1 MPAYSP
7 VLSSSDLCLCIS
19 HLSLYLFDLIDNI
32 IYNFLLFGN
41 LPIYFFLSI
50 IKRPLFLLPL
60 NLNCSPDLLS
70 LLFPFLLPKMLHLQL
85 IYHGFPFKA
94 KVCQLKVF
102 GFAFFVQM
110 DKLAFKLSYELPF
123 LLQISLEGSRN
134 IVLPGI
140 SNLFHVHEGNFIL
153 NMLA

>member
-1 MPAYSP
+1 
-7 VLSSSDLCLCIS
+7 
-19 HLSLYLFDLIDNI
+19 
-32 IYNFLLFGN
+32 
-41 LPIYFFLSI
+41 
-50 IKRPLFLLPL
+50 
-60 NLNCSPDLLS
+60 
-70 LLFPFLLPKMLHLQL
+70 MLHLQQ

-140 SNLFHVHEGNFIL
+140 SNLFQVHEGNFIL